1 MINLTALQLSRA
13 REALQHIP
21 KAAPKAIAAA
31 INRSAES
38 AKTEAGR
45 KAVENYNVLARDVKN
60 TIHIQK
66 ASANARQILSVISSS
81 GPRIPLIK
89 FKVRP
94 GGITSRTSPIIK
106 VAVLKGGGVKAMPK
120 AFITKGKSS
129 GIVNV
134 LQRQTKERYPIHIK
148 YGPAIPEMIG
158 AEKVKKFVESR
169 AIEVLDNR
177 LEHEISRILRGVG
190 L

>member
-1 MINLTALQLSRA
+1 MIYLTALQLSRA

-21 KAAPKAIAAA
+21 KAAPKAIVAA
-31 INRSAES
+31 INRSADS

-45 KAVENYNVLARDVKN
+45 RAAENYNVLVRDVKS
-60 TIHIQK
+60 TIHITK
-66 ASANARQILSVISSS
+66 ASAGSRQILSVVSSAGS
-81 GPRIPLIK
+81 RIPLIK

-94 GGITSRTSPIIK
+94 GGITSRASPIIK
-106 VAVLKGGGVKAMPK
+106 VAVLKNGGAKAMPK

-129 GIVNV
+129 GIINV
-134 LQRQTKERYPIHIK
+134 MQRQTEERYPIHIK

-158 AEKVKKFVESR
+158 NEKVKKFVEFR
-169 AIEVLDNR
+169 AMAVLDDR
-177 LEHEISRILRGVG
+177 VEHEISRILRGVG